1 MHRCKKCS
9 GVIGVTKD
17 GKFICQCEV
26 WPGNT
31 VDYDTGWL
39 KECQDK
45 LGDTTNVK
53 LGSRMIKTI
62 PTIPNYKITDG
73 GKA

>member
-1 MHRCKKCS
+1 MNRCKKC
-9 GVIGVTKD
+9 GGAIGVTKD

-53 LGSRMIKTI
+53 LRKL
-62 PTIPNYKITDG
+62 
-73 GKA
+73 

>member
-1 MHRCKKCS
+1 MNRCKKC
-9 GVIGVTKD
+9 GGIIGMNID
-17 GKFICQCEV
+17 GKSICQCEV

-31 VDYDTGWL
+31 IDYDTGWS

-53 LGSRMIKTI
+53 LRKL
-62 PTIPNYKITDG
+62 
-73 GKA
+73 